1 MGAMTDRKDRPEL
14 SAAAASAVGWL
25 ICEGTRGGTLPAL
38 LDGLCRRLTTDSAGG
53 ICHGRLDVHALHP
66 LVAESSF
73 EWWRETGQVVEIP
86 RFHVGLPFAD
96 GPVAPAPSGADDGPS
111 RTRIPADTPAA
122 ADPAI
127 AALAAAGAT
136 DSFACPIVCGD
147 GQRHRVAWATDAAA
161 GFSDADI
168 DALADLAAALAGP
181 LETLV
186 TKQTA
191 GVLLETYL
199 GRRSGARVLAGEI
212 HRGSGE
218 TINAVLWLSDLRG
231 FTALSEQLPSAQTI
245 ELLNAHFERLVGPI
259 KAFRGEVLK
268 FIGDG
273 LLAIFPI
280 EDGDAGRAA
289 AAALNAVRAARAG
302 MAGLAGERKAAGEP
316 APDFGVALTIGDV
329 VYGNIG
335 APDRLDFTVIGP
347 TVNAASRIEPLCKAL
362 DCPVLASDGFAAA
375 AALGGQEMTSLGT
388 HALRGIDAPAEL
400 FTLPEFAKAR
410 SEA

>member
-1 MGAMTDRKDRPEL
+1 MTDSEPL
-14 SAAAASAVGWL
+14 STFASAAIAATGWL
-25 ICEGTRGGTLPAL
+25 TRDGTRGGTLPAL
-38 LDGLCRRLTTDSAGG
+38 LDGLCRRLAGAG
-53 ICHGRLDVHALHP
+53 AALCHGRLDVLALHP
-66 LVAESSF
+66 LVAESSY
-73 EWWRETGQVVEIP
+73 EWRRHTGQVVEIP
-86 RFHVGLPFAD
+86 HFHIGLPFTGEPAMQPSSAPED
-96 GPVAPAPSGADDGPS
+96 GLRRIRLSEAPVASLEPAL
-111 RTRIPADTPAA
+111 
-122 ADPAI
+122 
-127 AALAAAGAT
+127 AALAEAGAT
-136 DSFACPIVCGD
+136 DYLACPVVCGD
-147 GQRHRVAWATDAAA
+147 GQRHRVAWATDAPV
-161 GFSDADI
+161 GFSDGDV
-168 DALADLAAALAGP
+168 DALGGLAAALAGP

-191 GVLLETYL
+191 EILLETYL

-218 TINAVLWLSDLRG
+218 TIDAVLWLSDLRG
-231 FTALSEQLPSAQTI
+231 FTALSEQLPSEQAI
-245 ELLNAHFERLVGPI
+245 GLLNAHFERLVGPI

-289 AAALNAVRAARAG
+289 AAALSAVRAARAG
-302 MAGLAGERKAAGEP
+302 MAARVGERRAAGEP

-362 DCPVLASDGFAAA
+362 GCPVLTSDGFATAA
-375 AALGGQEMTSLGT
+375 VQAGQEMTSLGR
-388 HALRGIDAPAEL
+388 HALRGIEAPAEL
-400 FTLPEFAKAR
+400 FTLPEFAGR
-410 SEA
+410 PPRG

>member
-1 MGAMTDRKDRPEL
+1 MASTEGNATL
-14 SAAAASAVGWL
+14 SAAALSAADWL
-25 ICEGTRGGTLPAL
+25 MREGTRGGTLAAL
-38 LDGLCRRLTTDSAGG
+38 LDGLCQHLAVGPTA
-53 ICHGRLDVHALHP
+53 IFHGRLDVHALHP

-73 EWWRETGQVVEIP
+73 EWRRDSGQVVEIP
-86 RFHVGLPFAD
+86 RFHIGLHFTD
-96 GPVAPAPSGADDGPS
+96 GPAAPPPAMPEDTVRRVPISAGSPAPAEPG
-111 RTRIPADTPAA
+111 
-122 ADPAI
+122 I
-127 AALAAAGAT
+127 ATLAEEGAT
-136 DSFACPIVCGD
+136 DYLACPVVCGD
-147 GQRHRVAWATDAAA
+147 GQRHRIAWATDAAS
-161 GFSDADI
+161 GFSDGDI
-168 DALADLAAALAGP
+168 DALTDLAAALAGP

-231 FTALSEQLPSAQTI
+231 FTALSEQLPSEQTI
-245 ELLNAHFERLVGPI
+245 DLLNAHFERLVGPI

-280 EDGDAGRAA
+280 EDADTDRAVT
-289 AAALNAVRAARAG
+289 AALNAVRAARAG
-302 MAGLAGERKAAGEP
+302 MAALAGERKAASEP

-375 AALGGQEMTSLGT
+375 AALAGHDMTSLGR

-400 FTLPEFAKAR
+400 FTLPEFAASR
-410 SEA
+410 RDS

>member
-1 MGAMTDRKDRPEL
+1 MAETGGDITLPAMAR
-14 SAAAASAVGWL
+14 SAAGWL
-25 ICEGTRGGTLPAL
+25 MREGTRGGTLAAL
-38 LDGLCRRLTTDSAGG
+38 LDGLCRRLTDSAAA
-53 ICHGRLDVHALHP
+53 ISHARLDVHALHP

-73 EWWRETGQVVEIP
+73 EWSRDSARVVEIP
-86 RFHVGLPFAD
+86 RFHIGLPFSD
-96 GPVAPAPSGADDGPS
+96 GPGLQPASPPDDDIRRVRLSRGMPAPAEPS
-111 RTRIPADTPAA
+111 
-122 ADPAI
+122 I
-127 AALAAAGAT
+127 ATLAEAGAT
-136 DSFACPIVCGD
+136 DYLACPVVCGD
-147 GQRHRVAWATDAAA
+147 GQRHRIAWATDAAT
-161 GFSDADI
+161 GFGDADI
-168 DALADLAAALAGP
+168 EALTDLSAAIAGP

-231 FTALSEQLPSAQTI
+231 FTALSERLPSDQTI
-245 ELLNAHFERLVGPI
+245 GLLNAHFERLVGPI

-289 AAALNAVRAARAG
+289 QAALNAVRAARAG
-302 MAGLAGERKAAGEP
+302 MAALAGERKAAGEP

-347 TVNAASRIEPLCKAL
+347 TVNAASRIEPLCKTL

-375 AALGGQEMTSLGT
+375 AGLAGQEMTSLGH

-400 FTLPEFAKAR
+400 FTLPEFAKPPSGA
-410 SEA
+410 